1 MSVVVVEHDLV
12 TAYGP
17 GLGKCW
23 QGLLSGKPAFSRV
36 ERFNTDAFQCHIAAL
51 VPSLNASD
59 SSSLV
64 MQMMRPLLNPLKGK
78 LPAGTEVILAS
89 TTGEVDL
96 MQRHLLGEAK
106 ADESRL
112 ELLLEKIQ
120 GLLQVRGKGL
130 VVSAACASASVAVAH
145 AGMLI
150 ESGRK
155 ESVLVVA
162 CDAVSE
168 FVYSGFSS
176 LMALDPEGA
185 RPFDRSRKGLTIGE
199 AAGYVLLMGSESARR
214 GKRNVLCEVAG
225 WGLSCDANH
234 MTGSSRDGV
243 PLSMAIQKAL
253 RKSGVVSGSIG
264 SISAHGTGTP
274 YNDSMEIKAFRL
286 AFGKTPVPTYS
297 VKGAIGHTMG
307 AAALVDMLVAIKSLD
322 ERVVPP
328 SVNARDIDPEAAG
341 WVSSSAIQASGM
353 NAVLSTNSGF
363 GGINTALVL
372 KS

>member
-12 TAYGP
+12 TAYGA
-17 GLGKCW
+17 GLDRCW
-23 QGLLSGKPAFSRV
+23 QGLLSGKPATSHV
-36 ERFNTDAFQCHIAAL
+36 KRFNTDSFQCHIAAM
-51 VPSLNASD
+51 VPSLDTAA

-64 MQMMRPLLNPLKGK
+64 MQMLQPLLKRLEGR

-89 TTGEVDL
+89 TTGEIDL
-96 MQRHLLGEAK
+96 LQRELLGGTQAH
-106 ADESRL
+106 DSRL
-112 ELLLEKIQ
+112 YHLLEKTRE
-120 GLLQVRGKGL
+120 LLKVSGKGL
-130 VVSAACASASVAVAH
+130 VVSAACASASAAVAH

-150 ESGRK
+150 ESGNRN
-155 ESVLVVA
+155 SVLVVA

-199 AAGYVLLMGSESARR
+199 AAGYALLMGSEAARR
-214 GKRNVLCEVAG
+214 EKRPAICEVAG

-253 RKSGVVSGSIG
+253 LKSGLAATSIG

-274 YNDSMEIKAFRL
+274 YNDSMEMKAFKL
-286 AFGKTPVPTYS
+286 VFGNEPVPTYS
-297 VKGAIGHTMG
+297 VKGAVGHTMG
-307 AAALVDMLVAIKSLD
+307 AAALVDMLVAVKSLN
-322 ERVVPP
+322 EKVVPP

-341 WVSSSAIQASGM
+341 WVSPSALPAPRM
-353 NAVLSTNSGF
+353 DTVLSTNSGF
-363 GGINTALVL
+363 GGINTALVMRA
-372 KS
+372 